1 MAISV
6 GSLFALIITLLVV
19 GILVWLAFYVL
30 QQFAPP
36 EPVGRIIR
44 VVVVV
49 VAVLVLVAVL
59 LNLAGIGSG
68 VRISTLHGVAG
79 WLSA

>member
-1 MAISV
+1 MIVSV

-59 LNLAGIGSG
+59 LNVAGMGPGI
-68 VRISTLHGVAG
+68 RISALQPA

>member
-6 GSLFALIITLLVV
+6 GSLFTLIVVLLAV
-19 GILVWLAFYVL
+19 GLLVWLAFYVVGEL
-30 QQFAPP
+30 APP

-44 VVVVV
+44 VIVVVI
-49 VAVLVLVAVL
+49 AVLVLVAIL

-68 VRISTLHGVAG
+68 VKITQA
-79 WLSA
+79 LSWSGIA

>member
-6 GSLFALIITLLVV
+6 GSLFALIVTLLVV

-30 QQFAPP
+30 QEFAPP

-59 LNLAGIGSG
+59 LNVAGMGPGI
-68 VRISTLHGVAG
+68 RLSTLHTS
-79 WLSA
+79 LMTS

>member
-1 MAISV
+1 MAITV
-6 GSLFALIITLLVV
+6 GSLFSLIITLLVV

-44 VVVVV
+44 VVVIV

-59 LNLAGIGSG
+59 LNIAGMGPGI
-68 VRISTLHGVAG
+68 RISTLHAS

>member
-1 MAISV
+1 MIVSV

-59 LNLAGIGSG
+59 LN
-68 VRISTLHGVAG
+68 VAG
-79 WLSA
+79 MGPGIRLSALHAPWLSA